1 MELRQLAY
9 FVKAAETAHFTEAAA
24 AMYITQST
32 LSQQIK
38 ALETELGMPLFD
50 RVGKHVQLT
59 EAGSMFLLHAR
70 QILLDVEKG
79 KQAIEGLQNLLTG
92 ELRIGATYAFTSLLL
107 PALTSFPE
115 KYPGLRIF
123 VHYGN
128 TEELERKLRSSEL
141 DFVLAFHQLTPGK
154 EFESQELFIS
164 KVVMAVSKKHPMAQ
178 LKEINLKSL
187 DGMEMILASK
197 GFSSRDFL
205 SEVLEKH
212 KVYPAV
218 RIELNDVHALLS
230 MLEGGHWV
238 TLLNERALNGWKN
251 LVAVPIAGKAL
262 LRKAYVL
269 WQKGTYRKKAADL
282 FVKELLKSIEKQKQ

>member
-24 AMYITQST
+24 SLYITQST

-38 ALETELGMPLFD
+38 SLENELNMLLFD

-59 EAGSMFLLHAR
+59 EAGRVFLLHAR

-79 KQAIEGLQNLLTG
+79 KQAIEDLQNLLTG
-92 ELRIGATYAFTSLLL
+92 DLRIGATYAFTSLLL
-107 PALTSFPE
+107 PALATFPG
-115 KYPGLRIF
+115 KYPGIRIF
-123 VHYGN
+123 VDYG
-128 TEELERKLRSSEL
+128 TTDELERKLRSSEL
-141 DFVLAFHQLTPGK
+141 DFILAFHQDAVSK
-154 EFESQELFIS
+154 DFESQALFTS
-164 KVVMAVSKKHPMAQ
+164 KVVMAVSKKHPLAQ

-187 DGMEMILASK
+187 HGMELILATK

-205 SEVLEKH
+205 NEVLERH
-212 KVYPAV
+212 KVFPAV

-230 MLEGGHWV
+230 LLENGHWA
-238 TLLNERALNGWKN
+238 TLLNERALIGWKN

-262 LRKAYVL
+262 LRKAYVM

-282 FVKELLKSIEKQKQ
+282 FVRELLKAAGK